1 MTCCTLTATVQP
13 VNWYTHMLSW
23 YPNRCSSF
31 DLRRLSSH
39 SNYPVRP
46 HQRTK
51 VPSTSPQLKAL
62 SVFLLAVGISCFQS
76 SHPNMQGWILFIY
89 SITHLRL
96 VKLFI
101 TTPRTAN
108 TATYLTSLPLET
120 ILFSPTSTPRLS
132 HVGWHLSGITTFPLN
147 QALPN
152 INKQAIV
159 SVPSNLPKLN
169 GDFACYSIQCC
180 MNRTRIQLSGNA
192 LEAMPWN
199 LHLVTSV
206 YCQFKHWSLKAL

>member
-13 VNWYTHMLSW
+13 VNWYIHIHMMSRH
-23 YPNRCSSF
+23 PNRCSSS
-31 DLRRLSSH
+31 DPR
-39 SNYPVRP
+39 RP

-51 VPSTSPQLKAL
+51 FPSTSAQLKAL
-62 SVFLLAVGISCFQS
+62 IVFLLAVGISCFQS

-89 SITHLRL
+89 SIIHLRL
-96 VKLFI
+96 VILFI

-108 TATYLTSLPLET
+108 TATYITSLPLET
-120 ILFSPTSTPRLS
+120 ILLSPTVYHSTPRLS

-169 GDFACYSIQCC
+169 DDFACYSIQCC
-180 MNRTRIQLSGNA
+180 MNQTRIQLSRNA

-199 LHLVTSV
+199 LHLETSV